1 MASWDKNWDPYE
13 TSQRREFVYR
23 PNSSTPVLRPLTT
36 NAYKNSYD
44 LTDPV
49 GRTAYSED
57 FYWKPPSKP
66 VCIRTGSASGNR
78 KNNPHPSQA
87 FLVWRLPPGLKLC
100 KNPPSEEEVRKVLS
114 AQYKST
120 YSTDFLDLPKGIF
133 LNRTVLAPLKHS
145 ANALQTEMRYNYRK
159 PVLKAELQGNISRYG
174 CNGLHTVAPKGIVP
188 TVVHKHI
195 TNQESRKQLTTY
207 DRHFGGKCTDLSS
220 TLKFLQPEELQQFY
234 KHLPEKEKVEV
245 QASLQRALSPPGQV
259 KKTKDSV
266 GLSRPLVL
274 DRVSVWPGPL

>member
-120 YSTDFLDLPKGIF
+120 YSTDFLDLPK
-133 LNRTVLAPLKHS
+133 
-145 ANALQTEMRYNYRK
+145 
-159 PVLKAELQGNISRYG
+159 
-174 CNGLHTVAPKGIVP
+174 VP